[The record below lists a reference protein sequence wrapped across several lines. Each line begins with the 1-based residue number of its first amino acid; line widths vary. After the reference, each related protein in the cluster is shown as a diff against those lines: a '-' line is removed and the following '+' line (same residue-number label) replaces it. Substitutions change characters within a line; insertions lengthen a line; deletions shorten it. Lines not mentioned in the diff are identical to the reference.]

1 MSENEVP
8 WFVTGNFRKLSI
20 FNSKIFLEC
29 YMSHWPA
36 FRSSDYFFRWRGKV
50 CGRAK
55 REWGKKDCLIAV
67 QLVAILFFNAR
78 IPRAQC
84 PKFLGHAPIKDERHG
99 GISLSDDFKRFKG
112 CSLRWT
118 LWNSRRRIS
127 TVIAA
132 ADSRR
137 RHGRAASE
145 GATTT
150 IIKQCHRSSDKIVIT
165 RTHHLRTAPS
175 NTSGNTLER

>member
-1 MSENEVP
+1 MSENDIP

-20 FNSKIFLEC
+20 FNFKIFLSTC
-29 YMSHWPA
+29 RWPA
-36 FRSSDYFFRWRGKV
+36 FRRLRCFCRWRAKV

-55 REWGKKDCLIAV
+55 RGWGKKDCLIAV
-67 QLVAILFFNAR
+67 QLVAILFLNAR

-84 PKFLGHAPIKDERHG
+84 PEFLGHAPIKDERHG
-99 GISLSDDFKRFKG
+99 CISLSDEFKRFKG
-112 CSLRWT
+112 CNLQWT

-132 ADSRR
+132 ANSCR

-145 GATTT
+145 RATTT
-150 IIKQCHRSSDKIVIT
+150 IIKQCQRSSDKIVIT
-165 RTHHLRTAPS
+165 LTHHLRTAPS